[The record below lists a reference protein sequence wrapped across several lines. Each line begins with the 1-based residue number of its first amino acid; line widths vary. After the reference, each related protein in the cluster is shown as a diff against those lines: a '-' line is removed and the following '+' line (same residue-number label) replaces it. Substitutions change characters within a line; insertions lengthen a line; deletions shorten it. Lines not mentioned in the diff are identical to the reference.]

1 MEANGKIGAVS
12 MKILRTLKGMCE
24 ENTIYRVICG
34 GLIRRCEI
42 VIDNAI
48 RNRQKKLENG
58 QDKAEMEKDNS
69 MFGQEVL
76 EELGITKEVSGG
88 YVMAENKETQEQ
100 SQEDEMVL

>member
-1 MEANGKIGAVS
+1 MEANGVK
-12 MKILRTLKGMCE
+12 MKPLYALKKMCE
-24 ENTIYRVICG
+24 EYTIDRVIG
-34 GLIRRCEI
+34 GSILKRYEN
-42 VIDNAI
+42 VLDNVLK
-48 RNRQKKLENG
+48 NREQGIE
-58 QDKAEMEKDNS
+58 QASKAEKDNS